1 MPTAAAVALISTGVS
16 IQQGRQSAKAQR
28 KASDAQQR
36 IADAQTAREK
46 RGQVREARI
55 RRAEVISQAEATGA
69 SGSSGEMGATSSI
82 QSQLGSNLGHL
93 NYVQG
98 QAQYASRQLQQA
110 AKFQSNAATAQ
121 AIGNVA
127 GQAAGP
133 DGFKNLWKNMTT

>member
-1 MPTAAAVALISTGVS
+1 MPSAAAVALFTTGVS
-16 IQQGRQSAKAQR
+16 MQQQAQATRSQR
-28 KASDAQQR
+28 KASAAQQR

-110 AKFQSNAATAQ
+110 ANFQSNANTAQ
-121 AIGNVA
+121 AVSNLA
-127 GQAAGP
+127 GKFVGP
-133 DGFKNLWKNMTT
+133 DDFKNIFK